1 MGGLKKEIRRRIL
14 ESLTFERQMPDEE
27 LAELI
32 DEEILNFS
40 GGGLRLQERLLL
52 QKELFD
58 SFRRL
63 DILQELLDD
72 KSVTEIMI
80 NGAGKIFIEQD
91 GSVRLWERRFEKPEQ
106 LEDIIYVNGLFYRKN
121 LKCLKLKLLLFV
133 AGCYFHV
140 KKLLEKILCIWEMCY
155 FMR

>member
-63 DILQELLDD
+63 DILQELVDD
-72 KSVTEIMI
+72 PEITEIM
-80 NGAGKIFIEQD
+80 
-91 GSVRLWERRFEKPEQ
+91 
-106 LEDIIYVNGLFYRKN
+106 VNGPEEI
-121 LKCLKLKLLLFV
+121 FV
-133 AGCYFHV
+133 ESKGRIRRW
-140 KKLLEKILCIWEMCY
+140 EKTL
-155 FMR
+155 